1 MQRNSE
7 NAGNQPDFL
16 KNGYRPHANP
26 IMRWIFVASGV
37 ILVGI
42 GVLGMFLPLLPTT
55 IFFILAAWCFARSS
69 EKFYIWLHTNK
80 YFGKYLSNYRSGRG
94 MTLSSKIYSLT
105 FLWVGIGVSGI
116 FLTENLYVRILIAA
130 IGIGV
135 MWHIL
140 AIKTAKD

>member
-7 NAGNQPDFL
+7 NAGNELDFL
-16 KNGYRPHANP
+16 KEGYRPHANP
-26 IMRWIFVASGV
+26 FMRWVFVASGV

-94 MTLSSKIYSLT
+94 MTLRSKIYSIST
-105 FLWVGIGVSGI
+105 LWIGISISGI
-116 FLTENLYVRILIAA
+116 FLTQNLYVRILIAA
-130 IGIGV
+130 IGLGV